1 MWLPCTV
8 RYRVSCLHTTRKLHT
23 EAIIWYVFYI
33 MEYSLV
39 KEAYQTVMWHGHVP
53 IWYAYAYHTMHTICF
68 SMWYAT
74 THDILHV
81 SSYLTL
87 YVLTL
92 IMAQGRRY
100 SSVGKS
106 SISLRVQIPVGAWL
120 GPPNAWMRGEEIT
133 SCESHIA
140 WVSLFYI
147 IVFKVLYKW
156 DSWLVLHTEA
166 CLVKVYICQGHS

>member
-106 SISLRVQIPVGAWL
+106 SISLRVRIPVGAWL
-120 GPPNAWMRGEEIT
+120 GPPNAWMRGEGKRLP
-133 SCESHIA
+133 A
-140 WVSLFYI
+140 
-147 IVFKVLYKW
+147 
-156 DSWLVLHTEA
+156 
-166 CLVKVYICQGHS
+166 VKVILHELAYFTLLCSKSFINGIVGLSFTQKLA